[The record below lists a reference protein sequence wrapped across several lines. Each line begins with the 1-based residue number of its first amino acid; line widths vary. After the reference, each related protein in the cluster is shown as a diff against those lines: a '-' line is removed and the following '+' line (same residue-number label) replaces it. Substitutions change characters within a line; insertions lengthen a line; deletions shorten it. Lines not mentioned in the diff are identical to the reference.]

1 MWILYLL
8 GMALNRAV
16 SILWILTTL
25 FKSVLNVLCIRII
38 FCSNISFGLLCL
50 NLLLLESTL
59 FKMLV
64 YGAHNFHSTSPISMS
79 HESCDL
85 KLSYD
90 TLVTN
95 AQWFWGCWFMQR
107 KTLPKSSHFIRESG
121 MKIAISKG
129 WKELAGQMDK
139 FTTKVSE
146 KHGSFPFCYFLLL
159 WELVVLVEWLL
170 LLLFRQEVQGLIPG
184 NTKCFF

>member
-25 FKSVLNVLCIRII
+25 LKSTLNVLCIRII
-38 FCSNISFGLLCL
+38 FCSNTSFGLLCL

-64 YGAHNFHSTSPISMS
+64 YGAHNFHSTSPISVS

-95 AQWFWGCWFMQR
+95 AQWF
-107 KTLPKSSHFIRESG
+107 
-121 MKIAISKG
+121 
-129 WKELAGQMDK
+129 
-139 FTTKVSE
+139 
-146 KHGSFPFCYFLLL
+146 
-159 WELVVLVEWLL
+159 
-170 LLLFRQEVQGLIPG
+170 
-184 NTKCFF
+184 